1 MPPSDALQLLEQT
14 SNSITSIISS
24 SQTVAGGGL
33 GGILQVEVGQTRLPL
48 ELPARN
54 VTLSELQRLKRQFV
68 AVHKKAITQGVTES
82 GDVNWSEEGVARKFV
97 DYLTER
103 WSEK

>member
-1 MPPSDALQLLEQT
+1 M
-14 SNSITSIISS
+14 ISS
-24 SQTVAGGGL
+24 SQAVAGGGL

-54 VTLSELQRLKRQFV
+54 VTLTELQRVKRQFV
-68 AVHKKAITQGVTES
+68 AVHKKAITRGATES
-82 GDVNWSEEGVARKFV
+82 GDVDWSEEGVARKFV
-97 DYLTER
+97 EYLTER

>member
-1 MPPSDALQLLEQT
+1 M
-14 SNSITSIISS
+14 ISS

-54 VTLSELQRLKRQFV
+54 VALSELQRVKRQFV
-68 AVHKKAITQGVTES
+68 AVHKKAITQGVMES
-82 GDVNWSEEGVARKFV
+82 GEVDWSEEGVMRKFV
-97 DYLTER
+97 EYLTER
-103 WSEK
+103 WSEN

>member
-1 MPPSDALQLLEQT
+1 M
-14 SNSITSIISS
+14 ISS

-33 GGILQVEVGQTRLPL
+33 GGILQVEVAQTRLPL

-54 VTLSELQRLKRQFV
+54 VTLSELQRVKRQFV
-68 AVHKKAITQGVTES
+68 AVHKKAITQGVTEV
-82 GDVNWSEEGVARKFV
+82 GDVDWSEEGVAKKFIE
-97 DYLTER
+97 YLTER